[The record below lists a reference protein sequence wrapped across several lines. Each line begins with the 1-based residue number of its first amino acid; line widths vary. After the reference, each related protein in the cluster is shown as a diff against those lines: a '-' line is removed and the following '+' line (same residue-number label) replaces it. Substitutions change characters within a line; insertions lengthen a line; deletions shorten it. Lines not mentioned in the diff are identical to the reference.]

1 MADRTAYANPDLL
14 VETEW
19 LQAHLNDPNL
29 RIIDCTGPEPYAK
42 AHIPGSVAPREP
54 FMKDPKDAKR
64 VLIMGPEDYAK
75 QLGELGVDENTT
87 VITYDNLRSNNSC
100 RFWWTLRY
108 HGHMN
113 VKVLNGGWQKW
124 VAEGRPITF
133 KPTKVA
139 PTTFEPKVNPNLI
152 CTVDGLKERIG
163 QAGVQIWDAR
173 SIEEYDGRND
183 RGNARKGHVP
193 GANNAEWTQM
203 MSNDDLQTFRPA
215 AEMWEVIDRLGLS
228 PDKEIVSYCQGGIR
242 AAHANFVLTLLG
254 FTNARNY
261 DGSMREWANR
271 DDTPLVLP

>member
-1 MADRTAYANPDLL
+1 MSDQNADLIVNFVFSFL
-14 VETEW
+14 VGLSFGLW
-19 LQAHLNDPNL
+19 H
-29 RIIDCTGPEPYAK
+29 
-42 AHIPGSVAPREP
+42 
-54 FMKDPKDAKR
+54 
-64 VLIMGPEDYAK
+64 
-75 QLGELGVDENTT
+75 GVWAGTCAC
-87 VITYDNLRSNNSC
+87 LAC
-100 RFWWTLRY
+100 WTFCI
-108 HGHMN
+108 
-113 VKVLNGGWQKW
+113 K
-124 VAEGRPITF
+124 
-133 KPTKVA
+133 
-139 PTTFEPKVNPNLI
+139 
-152 CTVDGLKERIG
+152 VDGLKERIG